1 MSNLKTRASNESVED
16 FLNSIEHST
25 RKADGLL
32 LLQLFK
38 EETGEAPIS
47 WGPSIVGFGKY
58 K

>member
-32 LLQLFK
+32 LLKLF
-38 EETGEAPIS
+38 I
-47 WGPSIVGFGKY
+47 
-58 K
+58 